1 MGGNTFAQN
10 QTANQVKLRMH
21 ETQICQRCQRQV
33 PCKSEKGSSSC
44 LTLKFCSF

>member
-1 MGGNTFAQN
+1 MEGNTFAQN

-33 PCKSEKGSSSC
+33 PCKSEKGFAPFDPQKEM
-44 LTLKFCSF
+44 T